1 MFMSFDHQLD
11 LCTINE
17 QKNLKT
23 LAYLYKNIPSKLIN
37 SLYFFSKD
45 VDTAKKRVD
54 ECSSPS
60 LSASLRPHDAVSAV
74 GRIYEEHEKTHLPNM
89 YSFDEAVSSLLEKC
103 KANKNRMN
111 HLVHVSMQR
120 VKLLQFSIRD
130 TMNELH
136 AFQEVIGHQGRDF
149 EKLKLVSGIGHA
161 YRACL
166 AEVVRRRSNFKLYM
180 GLAGQLAERLAA
192 ERETEIRRREGFLRT
207 WEWYV
212 PQDMMEQMGLFD
224 TPSQCNVNISP
235 FDGGL
240 LKIDLPDVERLAPL
254 SLVGSGLGTSSN
266 ITRTDELSEI
276 DSADSVTI
284 EGTSRVEV
292 ENAKLKAELASAIA
306 IICGLNAEVG
316 FFETSENGDQLE
328 KMLME
333 MKEKTEEALV
343 LKDEYANHIQS
354 MLDSKQEQ
362 CVSYERRIRELEQ
375 RLSERYVQG
384 PRDTGFK
391 VLEQMDESS
400 SATSAF
406 MEKMTAPARQTSKN
420 ILEGGDENMI
430 DLISGSNTNNPPSAE
445 STRNSMDA
453 LMNQTG
459 DVEKEERVEMR
470 DDAAA
475 AGEVGISLHQVQE
488 EEVMMELKRVLEEKT
503 NLLEDAEEKTR
514 VLSEEIESLR
524 GELERSRNLLDE
536 SQVTNTLFFLSF
548 A

>member
-1 MFMSFDHQLD
+1 
-11 LCTINE
+11 
-17 QKNLKT
+17 
-23 LAYLYKNIPSKLIN
+23 
-37 SLYFFSKD
+37 

-54 ECSSPS
+54 ECSSPN

-89 YSFDEAVSSLLEKC
+89 YSFDESVSSLLEKC

-120 VKLLQFSIRD
+120 VKLVQFSIKD

-136 AFQEVIGHQGRDF
+136 AYQEMIGHQDKDF
-149 EKLKLVSGIGHA
+149 ENLKLVSGIGHA

-166 AEVVRRRSNFKLYM
+166 GEVVRRRSNFKLYM

-192 ERETEIRRREGFLRT
+192 ERETEMRRREGFLRT
-207 WEWYV
+207 WDRYI
-212 PQDMMEQMGLFD
+212 PNDMMKQMGLFD

-235 FDGGL
+235 FDGDL

-254 SLVGSGLGTSSN
+254 SLVGGSGLGTPSN
-266 ITRTDELSEI
+266 ITKTDQLSEI
-276 DSADSVTI
+276 DSSASVTV

-316 FFETSENGDQLE
+316 FFNTPENGELE

-343 LKDEYANHIQS
+343 LKDEYANHLQS
-354 MLDSKQEQ
+354 MLNSKHEQ
-362 CVSYERRIRELEQ
+362 CVSYEKRIRELEQ
-375 RLSERYVQG
+375 RLSEHYVQG
-384 PRDTGFK
+384 QTDTGFK
-391 VLEQMDESS
+391 AFEQMDEYS

-406 MEKMTAPARQTSKN
+406 MEKMTAAARQTSKN

-430 DLISGSNTNNPPSAE
+430 DLISGSNTNDNPSAE
-445 STRNSMDA
+445 SPQNSMDA
-453 LMNQTG
+453 SMNQTG
-459 DVEKEERVEMR
+459 DAEKEERLEMR
-470 DDAAA
+470 GDAAA
-475 AGEVGISLHQVQE
+475 AGEVGIGQHQVQE
-488 EEVMMELKRVLEEKT
+488 EEDMTELKRVVEERTDILEE
-503 NLLEDAEEKTR
+503 AEEKNR
-514 VLSEEIESLR
+514 VLSEEVESLR
-524 GELERSRNLLDE
+524 GELEHSRNLLDE
-536 SQVTNTLFFLSF
+536 SQVKKTYLFLFLFICECANCLYFLLGEWNDDLTLCKNERLSF
-548 A
+548 IY